1 MKINSTN
8 LNSIINTYNKQ
19 KNLATVGQT
28 EKVKKD
34 EIVLSD
40 SAKYLSEIKEEK
52 IDMERIN
59 DIKSQ
64 IKNGTYNPSSEN
76 IAKKILESMKG
87 MK

>member
-8 LNSIINTYNKQ
+8 LDSIINTYNKQ
-19 KNLATVGQT
+19 KNLNTVGQT

-40 SAKYLSEIKEEK
+40 SAKYLSKIKEEK
-52 IDMERIN
+52 MDMGKIN
-59 DIKSQ
+59 DIKSKV
-64 IKNGTYNPSSEN
+64 KNGTYNPSSED

>member
-19 KNLATVGQT
+19 KNLVTVGQT
-28 EKVKKD
+28 EEVKKD

-40 SAKYLSEIKEEK
+40 SAKYLSKIKKEK
-52 IDMERIN
+52 IDIERIN
-59 DIKSQ
+59 EIKSK
-64 IKNGTYNPSSEN
+64 IKNGTYNPSSED